1 MNADE
6 IITLAEQ
13 LYKDGYN
20 PNTIVLDFE
29 QVKKNLLLHITH
41 SQNINE
47 LRDSLKLFSLL
58 IGNSHNA
65 E

>member
-1 MNADE
+1 MDFNK
-6 IITLAEQ
+6 IIELAEQ
-13 LYKDGYN
+13 LTKDGYN